1 MKDALYLT
9 CEDIADLTEKM
20 ALRVKPAGQGHI
32 QSVSRGLL
40 QKEIGKSLRSV

>member
-20 ALRVKPAGQGHI
+20 ALWVKPAGQGHI
-32 QSVSRGLL
+32 Q
-40 QKEIGKSLRSV
+40 